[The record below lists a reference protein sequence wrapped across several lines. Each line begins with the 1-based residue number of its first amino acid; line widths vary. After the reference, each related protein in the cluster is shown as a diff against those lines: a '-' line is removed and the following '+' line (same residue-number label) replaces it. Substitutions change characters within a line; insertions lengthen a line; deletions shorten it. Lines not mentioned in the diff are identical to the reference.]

1 MSRFLVGRKV
11 RVEFVVFVK
20 RRLGIFVAV
29 NDDLLLYFLV
39 FIFLFFQFF
48 NARERRIVQ
57 WDRIVAILP

>member
-1 MSRFLVGRKV
+1 MSRFLVGRKI
-11 RVEFVVFVK
+11 EFVVFVK